1 MLYWAQNDKEK
12 GYYIA
17 ITGDSVTFYQFAEII
32 KEHEHK
38 WNVYGTFK
46 SATAKSL
53 EEAKKIVRIWYIQY
67 GHE

>member
-1 MLYWAQNDKEK
+1 MLYWAQEDNVK
-12 GYYIA
+12 GEYLA
-17 ITGDSVTFYQFAEII
+17 ITGDRVNFYQFAEII

-46 SATAKSL
+46 TATAKSL
-53 EEAKKIVRIWYIQY
+53 EEAKEIVHIWYIQY